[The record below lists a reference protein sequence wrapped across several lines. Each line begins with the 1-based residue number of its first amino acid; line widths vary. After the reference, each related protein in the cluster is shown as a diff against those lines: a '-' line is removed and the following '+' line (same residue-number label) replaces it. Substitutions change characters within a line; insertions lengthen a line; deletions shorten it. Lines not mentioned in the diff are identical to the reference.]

1 MYQFLSGSATGHVI
15 TGVSAVVGF
24 AAKLVYDKIETTSKQ
39 LTASQAAAQA
49 ETKKELQSQSKQLT
63 ASQAAAQ
70 AETTKELT
78 AAQAENTKRFDKLDF
93 VLSSVAP
100 QMAAMETN
108 IAWMRGDYGV
118 VNRGHRPANEATK
131 PHTDEALEDED
142 SSAGTNP

>member
-24 AAKLVYDKIETTSKQ
+24 AAKLVYDKIDTTSKQ
-39 LTASQAAAQA
+39 LSASQAAAQA

-63 ASQAAAQ
+63 ASQA
-70 AETTKELT
+70 

-118 VNRGHRPANEATK
+118 VNRGHRPSNEATK

>member
-24 AAKLVYDKIETTSKQ
+24 AAKLVYDKIETT
-39 LTASQAAAQA
+39 
-49 ETKKELQSQSKQLT
+49 SKQLT

-118 VNRGHRPANEATK
+118 VNRGHRPSNEATK
-131 PHTDEALEDED
+131 PPTDEPLEDED

>member
-24 AAKLVYDKIETTSKQ
+24 AAKLVYDKIDTTSKQ
-39 LTASQAAAQA
+39 LSASQAAAQA
-49 ETKKELQSQSKQLT
+49 ETK
-63 ASQAAAQ
+63 
-70 AETTKELT
+70 KELT

>member
-24 AAKLVYDKIETTSKQ
+24 AAKLVYDKIDTTSKQ
-39 LTASQAAAQA
+39 LSASQAAAQA
-49 ETKKELQSQSKQLT
+49 ETKKELQSQSKQ
-63 ASQAAAQ
+63 
-70 AETTKELT
+70 LT

-108 IAWMRGDYGV
+108 IASMRGDYGV
-118 VNRGHRPANEATK
+118 VNRGHRPSNEATK

>member
-24 AAKLVYDKIETTSKQ
+24 AAKLVYDKIDTTSKQ
-39 LTASQAAAQA
+39 LSASQAAAQA

-70 AETTKELT
+70 AE
-78 AAQAENTKRFDKLDF
+78 NTKRFDKLDF

-100 QMAAMETN
+100 QMAAM
-108 IAWMRGDYGV
+108 
-118 VNRGHRPANEATK
+118 
-131 PHTDEALEDED
+131 DEGRLRCSQSRA
-142 SSAGTNP
+142 SPFQ

>member
-63 ASQAAAQ
+63 A
-70 AETTKELT
+70 
-78 AAQAENTKRFDKLDF
+78 AQAENTKRFDKLDF

-118 VNRGHRPANEATK
+118 VNRGHRPSNEATK